1 MNKTWLVFRYEFL
14 TTITRKSFILIT
26 FGVPLIAIMIFALL
40 SLSIFSSSDS
50 FGSNNLES
58 EDKAQALKLEGYLDR
73 SGLLS
78 EIPED
83 LPAGI
88 LVNFEDEESAQ
99 AALTTEE
106 ISAYYIVPDDYL
118 ATGDIYYVYPSV
130 TPLSSDGQDWV
141 MRWALL
147 VNMLDGQTQLA
158 NKVWHPMNLEV
169 HNLDPTP
176 GFDRYAEEDCSRP
189 GYACESNAIVQ
200 TIPLAT
206 IILIYVFIAGGASML
221 LRNVA
226 NEKQNRMIEVI
237 RTSISS
243 HQMFTGKIIGLG
255 IASLIPT
262 LVWVGTSF
270 TLLRVGGGTFNLP
283 EEFSLPFGLV
293 LGWLVF
299 FLLGYALYASLMA
312 GVGALAPN
320 LKEANQAIGLI
331 MLPMVIGY
339 MLSILP
345 PTIEAPHDGLAL
357 GLSLF
362 PLTAPFA
369 MVMRLVVGDV
379 PAWQIILSIS
389 LLILSII
396 FVVRGVARTFR
407 AQSLLSGQP
416 FTAKRYLR
424 TLIGRT

>member
-1 MNKTWLVFRYEFL
+1 MNKTWLVFRHEFV
-14 TTITRKSFILIT
+14 TTITRKSFLLIT
-26 FGVPLIAIMIFALL
+26 FGLPILAVLVFIVISLIRGGDVP
-40 SLSIFSSSDS
+40 
-50 FGSNNLES
+50 GSNIIAGVDE
-58 EDKAQALKLEGYLDR
+58 EQEIEVEGYLDL
-73 SGLLS
+73 SGFITEIPGDLPVDTLVAF
-78 EIPED
+78 EEEGAAREALNAGEITAYYIIPED
-83 LPAGI
+83 
-88 LVNFEDEESAQ
+88 
-99 AALTTEE
+99 
-106 ISAYYIVPDDYL
+106 YIE
-118 ATGDIYYVYPSV
+118 TGNLFYVYPSV
-130 TPLSSDGQDWV
+130 APLDSDSQDWM

-147 VNMLDGQTQLA
+147 VNMLGGDVQLA
-158 NKVWHPMNLEV
+158 QKVWNPMELEV

-176 GFDRYAEEDCSRP
+176 EFDRYSEEDCSRP
-189 GYACESNAIVQ
+189 GYACESNALVQ
-200 TIPLAT
+200 MIPMAT
-206 IILIYVFIAGGASML
+206 IILIYIFIAGGASML

-226 NEKQNRMIEVI
+226 NEKQNRMIEI
-237 RTSISS
+237 LMTSVNPR
-243 HQMFTGKIIGLG
+243 QMFTGKIIGLG

-270 TLLRVGGGTFNLP
+270 TLLQVGAGALNLP
-283 EEFSLPFGLV
+283 EEFSLPLSFLI
-293 LGWLVF
+293 GWLFF

-369 MVMRLVVGDV
+369 MVMRLVIGGV
-379 PAWQIILSIS
+379 PAWQIVLSAG
-389 LLILSII
+389 LLIASII
-396 FVVRGVARTFR
+396 FVVRGAARTFR

-416 FTAKRYLR
+416 FTVRRYIS
-424 TLIGRT
+424 TLVGKS

>member
-1 MNKTWLVFRYEFL
+1 MNKTWLVFRHEFV
-14 TTITRKSFILIT
+14 TTITRKSFLLIT
-26 FGVPLIAIMIFALL
+26 FGLPILAVLVFIVISLIRGGDVP
-40 SLSIFSSSDS
+40 
-50 FGSNNLES
+50 GSNIIAGVDE
-58 EDKAQALKLEGYLDR
+58 EQEIEVEGYLDL
-73 SGLLS
+73 SGFITEIPGDLPVDTLVAF
-78 EIPED
+78 EEEGAAREALNAGEITAYYIIPED
-83 LPAGI
+83 
-88 LVNFEDEESAQ
+88 
-99 AALTTEE
+99 
-106 ISAYYIVPDDYL
+106 YIE
-118 ATGDIYYVYPSV
+118 TGNLFYVYPSV
-130 TPLSSDGQDWV
+130 APLDSDSQDWM

-147 VNMLDGQTQLA
+147 VNMLGGDVQLA
-158 NKVWHPMNLEV
+158 QKVWNPMELEV

-176 GFDRYAEEDCSRP
+176 EFDRYSEEDCSRP
-189 GYACESNAIVQ
+189 GYACESNALVQ
-200 TIPLAT
+200 MIPMAT
-206 IILIYVFIAGGASML
+206 IILIYIFIAGGASML

-226 NEKQNRMIEVI
+226 NEKQNQMIEI
-237 RTSISS
+237 LMTSVNPR
-243 HQMFTGKIIGLG
+243 QMFTGKIIGLG

-270 TLLRVGGGTFNLP
+270 ILLQVGASALNLPAEFNLP
-283 EEFSLPFGLV
+283 LSFLI
-293 LGWLVF
+293 GWLFF

-369 MVMRLVVGDV
+369 MVMRLVIGDV
-379 PAWQIILSIS
+379 PAWQIVLSAG
-389 LLILSII
+389 LLIASII
-396 FVVRGVARTFR
+396 FVVRGAARTFR

-416 FTAKRYLR
+416 FTVRRYIS
-424 TLIGRT
+424 TLVGKS

>member
-1 MNKTWLVFRYEFL
+1 MNKTWLVFRHEFV
-14 TTITRKSFILIT
+14 TTITRKSYLLIT
-26 FGVPLIAIMIFALL
+26 FGLPILAVLIFTIISLIRGGDAPGSNLIAGENEEQEI
-40 SLSIFSSSDS
+40 
-50 FGSNNLES
+50 
-58 EDKAQALKLEGYLDR
+58 KVEGYVDLT
-73 SGLLS
+73 GLVMEIPDDLPVDTLVAF
-78 EIPED
+78 EEEGAAKEALNAGEITAYYIIPED
-83 LPAGI
+83 
-88 LVNFEDEESAQ
+88 
-99 AALTTEE
+99 
-106 ISAYYIVPDDYL
+106 YIE
-118 ATGDIYYVYPSV
+118 TGDLFYVYPSV

-147 VNMLDGQTQLA
+147 VNMLGGNVQLA
-158 NKVWHPMNLEV
+158 QKIWNPMDLEV

-176 GFDRYAEEDCSRP
+176 QVDRYSEEDCSRP
-189 GYACESNAIVQ
+189 NYTCESNALVQ
-200 TIPLAT
+200 MIPMGT

-226 NEKQNRMIEVI
+226 NEKQNRMIEI
-237 RTSISS
+237 LMTSVDPS
-243 HQMFTGKIIGLG
+243 QMFTGKIIGLG

-270 TLLRVGGGTFNLP
+270 ALLQVGGGTLNLP
-283 EEFSLPFGLV
+283 QEFTLPLSFLI
-293 LGWLVF
+293 GWLF
-299 FLLGYALYASLMA
+299 FFMLGYALYASLMA

-357 GLSLF
+357 GLSIF

-369 MVMRLVVGDV
+369 MVMRLVVGGV
-379 PAWQIILSIS
+379 PAWQIAIS
-389 LLILSII
+389 AGLLIVTIV

-416 FTAKRYLR
+416 FTARRYIS
-424 TLIGRT
+424 TLMGKS